1 MRISDWSSDVCSSDL
16 ILSTAGQAETALA
29 LQAQVP
35 HRTAGTFAHA
45 AMHTPVEVSDRA
57 VAYADA
63 IEADCLV
70 AIGGGSTTGLGKAI
84 ALRTDLPQIVIPP
97 TYDGHERSEERSVG
111 KECVSTRRSR
121 WSPLY

>member
-70 AIGGGSTTGLGKAI
+70 AIGGGRSA
-84 ALRTDLPQIVIPP
+84 
-97 TYDGHERSEERSVG
+97 ERRVG
-111 KECVSTRRSR
+111 KEWVSTCRAR
-121 WSPLY
+121 WSPYH